1 MFGARDEQSAR
12 EARALYQQAQ
22 SIYKSEPEPP
32 CVPVDMAF
40 SARQGQP
47 VSLRV
52 RDADG
57 FEYQSQALPAETART
72 RATTSDEVES
82 GLRKTGGT
90 VFDAR
95 DVAVELD
102 DGLRV
107 PMSAVNALRR
117 RCLEGLEAVRQ
128 KAPERRTGVWEP
140 GLHRGGHEGRPG
152 YIFSFVRLDQVTPRL
167 LDMGPDYLY
176 LPLRELDRHGDV
188 VRALTRKGQKIG
200 AVLDRVTFDSEWPGQ
215 IELLRRV
222 KDAGVS
228 ALVCGNLAHPA
239 LLSGLGFELTLK
251 LKKDGIRKRD
261 KEYKNI
267 CGILQTLA
275 RMSFEDGDIFSPEE
289 YIYTGQTTG
298 IDADGSSQITG
309 FLTTEDKLGTID
321 TPNGKVQFVQ
331 LVGATDAE
339 LKALVED
346 KTTVSALLEK
356 LPDGLTDYTRDCI
369 L

>member
-1 MFGARDEQSAR
+1 MDMPETSGWDAITQAML
-12 EARALYQQAQ
+12 ALYPGQTDPIHYAPVLSYRMGGNDPLDGI
-22 SIYKSEPEPP
+22 SIYDGGSYYHFVTYGFSELYEK
-32 CVPVDMAF
+32 
-40 SARQGQP
+40 
-47 VSLRV
+47 
-52 RDADG
+52 
-57 FEYQSQALPAETART
+57 ESQHAA
-72 RATTSDEVES
+72 
-82 GLRKTGGT
+82 
-90 VFDAR
+90 
-95 DVAVELD
+95 
-102 DGLRV
+102 
-107 PMSAVNALRR
+107 
-117 RCLEGLEAVRQ
+117 
-128 KAPERRTGVWEP
+128 
-140 GLHRGGHEGRPG
+140 
-152 YIFSFVRLDQVTPRL
+152 Y
-167 LDMGPDYLY
+167 
-176 LPLRELDRHGDV
+176 
-188 VRALTRKGQKIG
+188 
-200 AVLDRVTFDSEWPGQ
+200 
-215 IELLRRV
+215 
-222 KDAGVS
+222 
-228 ALVCGNLAHPA
+228 
-239 LLSGLGFELTLK
+239 SGLGFELTLK

-309 FLTTEDKLGTID
+309 FLTMEDGLGTMD